1 MVRADAAGR
10 GEWIVIRQGVQYLA
24 ITACLAAAT
33 NGWAGM
39 ADNSHRSQ
47 IAGID
52 LITYQTSVK
61 QVVIVVGAL
70 PAGDAMAGADN
81 IAIPTL
87 TGMMLDRGTKSLDKF
102 AIAKQLDDVG
112 AEISFGVGE
121 QSLEIRAKCL
131 KKDLPLVLRLMAAE
145 LREPAMLAGE
155 FGKARQQFIGTLQE
169 SMHNTEERA
178 REAFARAVF
187 PEGHPNRPH
196 SLEEFLIAAKSAT
209 LDQAKK
215 FHAHYYGPAHL
226 TLVLAGDVPV
236 AEAQAEIAKDFAGWT
251 GGQEY
256 IHPAKPATSPGPA
269 RLVVPLKDKPSVSV
283 ILGQPTG
290 LRYRDP
296 DALPLRVGTAV
307 LGRGFTGRLMRIVRD
322 KEGLTYN
329 IDAEVTEDSIA
340 DGAWDISASFAPALL
355 DKGLSSARRVLDA
368 WWQQGVS
375 EDELAVR
382 KQGILG
388 TYLVGLATTRGIA
401 SAILTTVQRG
411 FDVDWLDAYPGMI
424 QALTRDQVN
433 KAIRTHL
440 DPSTMVLIEAGS
452 VAADG
457 QPAANSAPAMR

>member
-1 MVRADAAGR
+1 MM
-10 GEWIVIRQGVQYLA
+10 RQRMRYLL
-24 ITACLAAAT
+24 ITACLVAAS
-33 NGWAGM
+33 NGWANM
-39 ADNSHRSQ
+39 ADNSRRSQ
-47 IAGID
+47 TAGID

-61 QVVIVVGAL
+61 QVVIIAGAL
-70 PAGDAMAGADN
+70 PAGDAMAGSDN

-87 TGMMLDRGTKSLDKF
+87 TGMMLDRGTKTLDKF

-112 AEISFGVGE
+112 AEISFGVGQ

-131 KKDLPLVLRLMAAE
+131 KKDLPLVLRLIAAE
-145 LREPAMLAGE
+145 LKEPALLAGE
-155 FGKARQQFIGTLQE
+155 FTKARQQFIGTLQE

-178 REAFARAVF
+178 QEAFARAIF
-187 PEGHPNRPH
+187 PAGHPNRPH
-196 SLEEFLIAAKSAT
+196 SLEEFLAAAKSAT
-209 LDQAKK
+209 LEQAKA
-215 FHAHYYGPAHL
+215 FHARYYGPAHL
-226 TLVLAGDVPV
+226 TLVLAGDVPA
-236 AEAQAEIAKDFAGWT
+236 AEAQAEVAKDFAGWT
-251 GGQEY
+251 GGQDY
-256 IHPAKPATSPGPA
+256 LYAAKPATSPGPA
-269 RLVVPLKDKPSVSV
+269 AVVVPLKDKPSVSV

-329 IDAEVTEDSIA
+329 IDAEVTEDSTA

-355 DKGLSSARRVLDA
+355 EKGLASTRSVLA
-368 WWQQGVS
+368 TWWQDGVT

-401 SAILTTVQRG
+401 SIILTTVQRG
-411 FDVDWLDAYPGMI
+411 YGVDWLDTYPQMI

-433 KAIRTHL
+433 TAIRTHL
-440 DPSTMVLIEAGS
+440 DPSTMVLVEAGS
-452 VAADG
+452 VAG
-457 QPAANSAPAMR
+457 SGKPAVDTSPAMR

>member
-1 MVRADAAGR
+1 
-10 GEWIVIRQGVQYLA
+10 VIRQRVRYLA
-24 ITACLAAAT
+24 FTACLAAAS
-33 NGWAGM
+33 NGWANMG
-39 ADNSHRSQ
+39 DNSHRSLT
-47 IAGID
+47 AGID

-61 QVVIVVGAL
+61 QVVIIVGAL
-70 PAGDAMAGADN
+70 PAGDAMSGSDN

-87 TGMMLDRGTKSLDKF
+87 TGMMLDRGTKTLDKF

-112 AEISFGVGE
+112 AEMSFGVGE

-145 LREPAMLAGE
+145 LREPAMLASE
-155 FGKARQQFIGTLQE
+155 FTKARQQFIGTLQE

-178 REAFARAVF
+178 REAFARAIF
-187 PEGHPNRPH
+187 PDGHPNRPH
-196 SLEEFLIAAKSAT
+196 SLEEFLTAAKSVT

-215 FHAHYYGPAHL
+215 FHARYYGPAHL
-226 TLVLAGDVPV
+226 TLVLAGDVP
-236 AEAQAEIAKDFAGWT
+236 AADAQAEIAKDFAGWT
-251 GGQEY
+251 GGQDY
-256 IHPAKPATSPGPA
+256 IHPAKPATSPGPSQV
-269 RLVVPLKDKPSVSV
+269 VVPLKDKPSVSV

-355 DKGLSSARRVLDA
+355 DKGLASTRRVLDA
-368 WWQQGVS
+368 WWQEGVT

-401 SAILTTVQRG
+401 SIILTTVQRG
-411 FDVDWLDAYPGMI
+411 YDLDWLDAYPHMI

-452 VAADG
+452 VAAG
-457 QPAANSAPAMR
+457 GKPAADSAPATH

>member
-1 MVRADAAGR
+1 M
-10 GEWIVIRQGVQYLA
+10 IRQRVRIVA
-24 ITACLAAAT
+24 IIACLAAAS
-33 NGWAGM
+33 NGWANM

-47 IAGID
+47 TAGID

-70 PAGDAMAGADN
+70 PAGDAMAGSDN

-87 TGMMLDRGTKSLDKF
+87 TGMMLDRGTKTLDKF

-112 AEISFGVGE
+112 AEISFGVGD

-131 KKDLPLVLRLMAAE
+131 KKDLPLVLRLMAAQ
-145 LREPAMLAGE
+145 LREPAMLASE

-178 REAFARAVF
+178 REGFARAIF

-209 LDQAKK
+209 LDQAKR
-215 FHAHYYGPAHL
+215 FHARYYGPAHL

-251 GGQEY
+251 GGQDY
-256 IHPAKPATSPGPA
+256 IHPAKAATSPGPSQV
-269 RLVVPLKDKPSVSV
+269 VVPLKDKPSVSV

-355 DKGLSSARRVLDA
+355 DKGLASTRRVLDA
-368 WWQQGVS
+368 WWQQGVT

-440 DPSTMVLIEAGS
+440 DPGSMVLIEAGS
-452 VAADG
+452 VAAGG
-457 QPAANSAPAMR
+457 QPAADSAPATH

>member
-1 MVRADAAGR
+1 MRQRVR
-10 GEWIVIRQGVQYLA
+10 IVA
-24 ITACLAAAT
+24 ITACLVAAA
-33 NGWAGM
+33 NGWANM

-47 IAGID
+47 TAGID

-61 QVVIVVGAL
+61 QVVVIVGAL
-70 PAGDAMAGADN
+70 PAGDAMAGSDN

-87 TGMMLDRGTKSLDKF
+87 TGMMLDRGTKTLDKF

-112 AEISFGVGE
+112 AEISFGVSE

-131 KKDLPLVLRLMAAE
+131 KKDLPLVLRLIAAE
-145 LREPAMLAGE
+145 LKEPAMLAPE
-155 FGKARQQFIGTLQE
+155 FAKARQQFIGNLQE
-169 SMHNTEERA
+169 SMHSTEERA
-178 REAFARAVF
+178 REAFDRAIF
-187 PEGHPNRPH
+187 PKGHPNRPH

-209 LDQAKK
+209 LEQAKA

-226 TLVLAGDVPV
+226 TLVLAGDVPD
-236 AEAQAEIAKDFAGWT
+236 AEAQAEVAKDFAGWT
-251 GGQEY
+251 GGQDY
-256 IHPAKPATSPGPA
+256 LHSAGPATSPGPA
-269 RLVVPLKDKPSVSV
+269 EVVVPLKDKPSVSV

-329 IDAEVTEDSIA
+329 IDAEVTEDSTA
-340 DGAWDISASFAPALL
+340 DGAWDVSASFAPTLL
-355 DKGLSSARRVLDA
+355 EKGLASTRSVLA
-368 WWQQGVS
+368 TWWQDGVT

-401 SAILTTVQRG
+401 SIILTTVERG
-411 FDVDWLDAYPGMI
+411 YGVDWLDTYPQMI

-433 KAIRTHL
+433 TAIRTHL
-440 DPSTMVLIEAGS
+440 DPSTMVLVEAGS
-452 VAADG
+452 VAG
-457 QPAANSAPAMR
+457 SGKPAVDTSPAMR

>member
-1 MVRADAAGR
+1 M
-10 GEWIVIRQGVQYLA
+10 IRQRVRIVA
-24 ITACLAAAT
+24 ITACLAAAS
-33 NGWAGM
+33 NGWANM

-47 IAGID
+47 TAGID

-70 PAGDAMAGADN
+70 PAGDAMAGSDN

-87 TGMMLDRGTKSLDKF
+87 TGMMLDRGTKTLDKF

-112 AEISFGVGE
+112 AEISFGVGD

-131 KKDLPLVLRLMAAE
+131 TKDLPLVLRLMAAQ
-145 LREPAMLAGE
+145 LREPAMLASE

-178 REAFARAVF
+178 REGFARAIF

-209 LDQAKK
+209 LDQAKR
-215 FHAHYYGPAHL
+215 FHARYYGPAHL

-251 GGQEY
+251 GGQDY
-256 IHPAKPATSPGPA
+256 IHPAKTATSPGPSQV
-269 RLVVPLKDKPSVSV
+269 VVPLKDKPSVSV

-355 DKGLSSARRVLDA
+355 DKGLASTRRVLDA
-368 WWQQGVS
+368 WWQQGVT

-440 DPSTMVLIEAGS
+440 DPGTMVLIEAGS
-452 VAADG
+452 VAAGG
-457 QPAANSAPAMR
+457 QPAADSAPATH

>member
-1 MVRADAAGR
+1 M
-10 GEWIVIRQGVQYLA
+10 IRRHGFRYLA
-24 ITACLAAAT
+24 IMAWLAAAS
-33 NGWAGM
+33 NSWASM
-39 ADNSHRSQ
+39 ADNSRRLQ

-61 QVVIVVGAL
+61 QVVIIVGAL
-70 PAGDAMAGADN
+70 PAGDAMAGPDN

-87 TGMMLDRGTKSLDKF
+87 TGLMLDRGTKTLDKF

-112 AEISFGVGE
+112 AEISFGVGQ

-131 KKDLPLVLRLMAAE
+131 KKDLPLVLRLMAAQ
-145 LREPAMLAGE
+145 LREPAMLASE
-155 FGKARQQFIGTLQE
+155 FAKARQQFIGTVQE
-169 SMHNTEERA
+169 SMHSTEERA
-178 REAFARAVF
+178 REAFARAIF
-187 PEGHPNRPH
+187 PEGHPNHPH
-196 SLEEFLIAAKSAT
+196 SLEEFLTAAKSAT
-209 LDQAKK
+209 LEQAKK

-236 AEAQAEIAKDFAGWT
+236 DEAQAEIAKDFAGWS
-251 GGQEY
+251 GGQDY
-256 IHPAKPATSPGPA
+256 IHPAKPATSPGPSQA
-269 RLVVPLKDKPSVSV
+269 VVPLKDKPSVSL

-340 DGAWDISASFAPALL
+340 DGAWDISASFAPSLL
-355 DKGLSSARRVLDA
+355 DKGLASTRRVLDA
-368 WWQQGVS
+368 WWQQGVTD
-375 EDELAVR
+375 DELAVR

-388 TYLVGLATTRGIA
+388 TYLVGLATTRGLA
-401 SAILTTVQRG
+401 SVILTTVQRG
-411 FDVDWLDAYPGMI
+411 YDIDWLDTYPHMI

-433 KAIRTHL
+433 KAIHTHL

-452 VAADG
+452 VAAAAG
-457 QPAANSAPAMR
+457 GKPAADSAPASR